1 MASHDGKIAVVTG
14 GASGIGLATVEVLAQ
29 SGALV
34 IAVDRDEER
43 LVDLAGREGIYPLY
57 GDVTDADT
65 WDQVVSMAKNDL
77 GGVPTLFVSNAA
89 IVAVGSI
96 LELTD
101 EDWHQ
106 VLGVNLMGSVYG
118 VRALLPDM
126 IEAGGGSIVLIGSI
140 DAHMAEQGLAAYCA
154 SKGAILQ
161 LSKVL
166 AVDHARQGVRVNC
179 VCPGVTDT
187 PLFRY
192 HLSKADDPESVLSM
206 RTDRNP
212 LGRLLAPED
221 VARTVNFLLSD
232 EAAGITGAL
241 VPVDAGL
248 STSFD
253 FRSGEAWGDM
263 AGFDRVRKKERAAL
277 INHWE

>member
-1 MASHDGKIAVVTG
+1 MASHNKKIAVVTG
-14 GASGIGLATVEVLAQ
+14 GASGIGLATVEVLANQ
-29 SGALV
+29 GAVV
-34 IAVDRDEER
+34 IAVDRDEAK
-43 LVDLAGREGIYPLY
+43 LSDLSNRENIHPLL
-57 GDVTDADT
+57 GDVTDTNT
-65 WDQVVSMAKNDL
+65 WDRIVSYAQTKLN
-77 GGVPTLFVSNAA
+77 GVPTLFVSNAA
-89 IVAVGSI
+89 IVTVGSI

-118 VRALLPDM
+118 TRALLPGM
-126 IEAGGGSIVLIGSI
+126 INAGGGSIVLMGSI

-166 AVDHARQGVRVNC
+166 AMDHARQGVRVNC

-192 HLSKADDPESVLSM
+192 HLSKADDPESVLKM

-221 VARTVNFLLSD
+221 VAKTVNFLLSD
-232 EAAGITGAL
+232 DAAGITGAL

-253 FRSGEAWGDM
+253 FRSGEEWGDM
-263 AGFDRVRKKERAAL
+263 A
-277 INHWE
+277 

>member
-1 MASHDGKIAVVTG
+1 MGLHDGKVAVVTG

-29 SGALV
+29 SGARV
-34 IAVDRDEER
+34 IALDRDEEK
-43 LVDLAGREGIYPLY
+43 LAELEGHEGVYPLQ
-57 GDVTDADT
+57 GDVRDMGT
-65 WDQVVSMAKNDL
+65 WEAVKAMAKDEV

-89 IVAVGSI
+89 IVTVGSI

-101 EDWHQ
+101 EDWEQ
-106 VLGVNLMGSVYG
+106 MLGVNLMGAVYG
-118 VRALLPDM
+118 VRALLPGM
-126 IEAGGGSIVLIGSI
+126 IESGGGSIVLIGSI
-140 DAHMAEQGLAAYCA
+140 DAYMAEQGLVAYCA
-154 SKGAILQ
+154 SKAAVLQ

-192 HLSKADDPESVLSM
+192 HLSKADDPDAVLNM

-221 VARTVNFLLSD
+221 VARTVSFVLSD
-232 EAAGITGAL
+232 DAAGMTGAM

-263 AGFDRVRKKERAAL
+263 A
-277 INHWE
+277 

>member
-14 GASGIGLATVEVLAQ
+14 GASGIGLATVEALAQ
-29 SGALV
+29 SGAVV
-34 IAVDRDEER
+34 IAVDRDEEK
-43 LVDLAGREGIYPLY
+43 LANLAGRDGIYPLH
-57 GDVTDADT
+57 GDVTDAGT
-65 WDQVVSMAKNDL
+65 WVRVVSMAKNDL

-89 IVAVGSI
+89 IVMVGSI

-101 EDWHQ
+101 EDWQQ
-106 VLGVNLMGSVYG
+106 VLGVNLMGAVFG
-118 VRALLPDM
+118 MRALLPGM

-140 DAHMAEQGLAAYCA
+140 DAYMAEQGLAAYCA

-166 AVDHARQGVRVNC
+166 AVDHARQGIRVNC

-192 HLSKADDPESVLSM
+192 HLSKAEDPESVLNM

-221 VARTVNFLLSD
+221 VARAVDFLLSD

-253 FRSGEAWGDM
+253 FRSGEEWGDM
-263 AGFDRVRKKERAAL
+263 A
-277 INHWE
+277 